1 MGRGDRDGIRG
12 GRGEGRRGGGWGSR
26 IGERRIGIVRGV
38 DGIFEGEERV
48 GEMF

>member
-1 MGRGDRDGIRG
+1 VGRGDRDGIRRVLG
-12 GRGEGRRGGGWGSR
+12 DGGGGGMLGESG
-26 IGERRIGIVRGV
+26 IGVVRGV

>member
-1 MGRGDRDGIRG
+1 MMKYIFK
-12 GRGEGRRGGGWGSR
+12 GEGRGGGGWGSR
-26 IGERRIGIVRGV
+26 IGGGRIGIVRGV